1 MIYRPYSNNNAV
13 PGNTLGPIQDQ
24 SYPSTS
30 LLGAFASRLP
40 YAYSILDSIMQRNPK
55 FQEFKNVAPKRDEL
69 IQGESV
75 FLEEPS
81 FQPAYGAPGSIIINK
96 DYQSFIYAQ
105 IDKDKGNR
113 LSDWRRMA
121 AYAELANCIDE
132 ICDECIV
139 KDENDNIVTFN
150 LRGEYSKEIKDTIEK
165 EFKKF
170 ISIFD
175 LEDRGWEYF
184 RQFLVDGELFFENI
198 LDTERKDLGI
208 VGVVSLPCELVNP
221 VYHNVQNELIK
232 GFIIRKPIFGPTTT
246 LNKKDQEE
254 IFFMNK
260 AQVTYIH
267 SNVWNEYKTIR
278 LPYIENSKRAY
289 RQLSLIEDSVV
300 IYRLV
305 RAPERLKFKVYTGN
319 MPAPKAEAYLKRL
332 MQSYWT
338 KKNYDSQQNG
348 GKMANVY
355 DPQSML
361 DSYWFTR
368 DAQNNGTDV
377 EMMPSGGNLGEIKDL
392 DYFLKK
398 LYESL
403 KVPISRFLASD
414 TPFKDGAEIT
424 RDELRFARFIM
435 RIQRQLAMGIR
446 DSFIAHLKIKGLWK
460 QFKLKQRSIHLEF
473 NVPTTFMALRDQ
485 QLLDLKFDNFLKITG
500 NNSISTSYAQKYY
513 LGMTDDLMKENRAWL
528 QKDAAMRWELQ
539 QIEGSGPNWRE
550 QAAAAAGLP
559 SEGSEEGGGS
569 TSLPAGGTGGG
580 SEEIPAFGGSAP
592 AVETAPEET
601 APAET
606 GAPEAGGGAET
617 PPTTETPP
625 V

>member
-198 LDTERKDLGI
+198 LDTERKDRGI